1 MAMIKMSPEEI
12 RAKSQSYGQGS
23 DQIRQILSDLTRAQ
37 GEIAANWE
45 GQAFSRFEEQF
56 QQLSPKVEK
65 FAQLLEEIKQQL
77 NSTADAVQEQDQQ
90 LSNVA
95 LLIIFLRKQ
104 LKGNKHEKE
113 KLDLCINCH
122 FNYYNCHS

>member
-45 GQAFSRFEEQF
+45 GQADS
-56 QQLSPKVEK
+56 S
-65 FAQLLEEIKQQL
+65 
-77 NSTADAVQEQDQQ
+77 
-90 LSNVA
+90 
-95 LLIIFLRKQ
+95 
-104 LKGNKHEKE
+104 
-113 KLDLCINCH
+113 
-122 FNYYNCHS
+122 